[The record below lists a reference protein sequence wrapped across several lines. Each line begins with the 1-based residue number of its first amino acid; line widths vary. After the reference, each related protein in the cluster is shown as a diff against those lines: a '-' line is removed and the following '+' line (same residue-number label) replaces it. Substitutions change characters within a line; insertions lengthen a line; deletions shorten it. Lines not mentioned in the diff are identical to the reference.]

1 MKVVTSSTNW
11 FWLIGLGAGTLVA
24 VTSPSIAFADEAQ
37 SKSPSTNL
45 AQPDPTETEVIVVV
59 ARRRGTAR
67 GNPKP
72 IETIDE
78 GQLQSSRGLPI
89 SEVVRRL
96 SRDGQKNPRILIN
109 GRPADTT
116 ITVGTLPS
124 EAIARIEIL
133 PPDTATNYGEQVNG
147 RVINIVLKSQFRTTQ
162 LNEQATFNRD
172 ASYPDL
178 TVGLQ
183 RTDLN
188 GDSQTSVLG
197 NFSRVAP
204 RFDKANADQ
213 SASLISPGSTNA
225 SISGQ
230 LQRAVREATFIAL
243 NAGIGQTSTSSAG
256 GGISFND
263 IGITTSDRTNWKLG
277 GSLSA
282 TSPSYFYSFGGALDG
297 TSDKQNA
304 LFQQSAST
312 ALNAQLNA
320 SMNATL
326 FKFSQG
332 SIQTSLAATWR
343 SNQVDTTQVVGGITE
358 RRKTSIQQSD
368 LRAGVTVPW
377 SNGRGQEAGALSSSL
392 SFEGMRI
399 GSQWGQSFNGS
410 LSWSPLPLLSI
421 DLTSKIDTMP
431 SSPIPQPKPL
441 VSRQRVFDI
450 STGVDREITV
460 LRSDETNNTRIGSDR
475 TDLRINYTTQTQWP
489 VIISL
494 NFARATD
501 TGRVDRPDE
510 PSDDLQLRQPTR
522 YIRNDAGVLT
532 SVDLRTRQ
540 LSPRRRD
547 TIGLQTSIT
556 IPLGGGGTPDD
567 AEPVQ
572 PLQASGSTTQ
582 DADAIASV
590 ETTLNLSLDSQWL
603 MLPSD
608 FDNDDNRLGE
618 PHNRTTLR
626 AELTRNRSS
635 LSLSLDGVSTQKSR
649 DIDGS
654 LITLPATLTG
664 SLEWSAPLGSLSGSP
679 SFINSA
685 QLRGSFQNILIYEQG
700 GSPSISPQTIALLKR
715 QRGFTASLAVAF
727 SF

>member
-1 MKVVTSSTNW
+1 MKAMTSSTSV
-11 FWLIGLGAGTLVA
+11 FWRPCPTGLA
-24 VTSPSIAFADEAQ
+24 VIAFVSPLIALADEAQ
-37 SKSPSTNL
+37 PALPSTIIV
-45 AQPDPTETEVIVVV
+45 QPNPTETEVIVVV
-59 ARRRGTAR
+59 ARKRGAAR

-72 IETIDE
+72 IEIIDE
-78 GQLQSSRGLPI
+78 AQLQSARGLPI
-89 SEVVRRL
+89 DEVIRRL

-147 RVINIVLKSQFRTTQ
+147 RVINLVLKSQFRTTQ
-162 LNEQATFNRD
+162 FNEQATVNRD

-178 TVGLQ
+178 SVGLQ
-183 RTDLN
+183 RTNLD

-204 RFDKANADQ
+204 RFNKVNADQ
-213 SASLISPGSTNA
+213 SSSLIRPGST
-225 SISGQ
+225 SVLLSGQ
-230 LQRAVREATFIAL
+230 IQRAVQEATMIAL
-243 NAGIGQTSTSSAG
+243 SAGIGQTSTSSAG
-256 GGISFND
+256 GGVSLSD
-263 IGITTSDRTNWKLG
+263 IGITTGDRTNWNLA

-282 TSPSYFYSFGGALDG
+282 TRPNYFYSLGAALDG
-297 TSDKQNA
+297 NNDDQNA
-304 LFQQSAST
+304 PFQQSAT
-312 ALNAQLNA
+312 KAINAQLNA
-320 SMNATL
+320 SINATL
-326 FKFSQG
+326 FKFPKG
-332 SIQTSLAATWR
+332 SFQTSLAATWR
-343 SNQVDTTQVVGGITE
+343 SNQVDNTQVVGATAE

-368 LRAGVTVPW
+368 LRAGITVPW

-392 SFEGMRI
+392 GFEGMRI
-399 GSQWGQSFNGS
+399 GSQWGQSFSGS

-421 DLTSKIDTMP
+421 DLTSKIDTRP
-431 SSPIPQPKPL
+431 SSQAPQPKPL
-441 VSRQRVFDI
+441 ASRQRVFDI
-450 STGVDREITV
+450 STGVDRDVTV
-460 LRSDETNNTRIGSDR
+460 LRSDDIKNARLGSDR
-475 TDLRINYTTQTQWP
+475 TDIRINYTAQTQWP

-501 TGRVDRPDE
+501 TGRFDRPDD

-556 IPLGGGGTPDD
+556 IPLGGGAKSDD
-567 AEPVQ
+567 RELDLAA
-572 PLQASGSTTQ
+572 QASGPTTQ

-603 MLPSD
+603 MLPSN
-608 FDNDDNRLGE
+608 FENDDNRLGE
-618 PHNRTTLR
+618 PLNRTTLR
-626 AELTRNRSS
+626 AELTRDRSS
-635 LSLSLDGVSTQKSR
+635 LSLSLNGVSTQKSR

-664 SLEWSAPLGSLSGSP
+664 GLEWSAPLGSLSGS
-679 SFINSA
+679 SRFINSA
-685 QLRGSFQNILIYEQG
+685 QLRGSVQNILLYERG
-700 GSPSISPQTIALLKR
+700 GSPSISPQTRALLKR